1 MSVWKAEGQENMPL
15 VLLVHSPNGSR
26 SQVGARLEST
36 SRNFILVSHVDGGE
50 RERERARE
58 SACASE
64 KERERERER
73 EREKGTVSHHLVHF
87 PKGYRVWDQTSVR
100 LGGWSFIH
108 VSLEF

>member
-36 SRNFILVSHVDGGE
+36 IRNFILVSRGISRKE
-50 RERERARE
+50 P
-58 SACASE
+58 
-64 KERERERER
+64 EREREREW
-73 EREKGTVSHHLVHF
+73 TVSHHLVHF
-87 PKGYRVWDQTSVR
+87 PKGYRVWYQTSVR